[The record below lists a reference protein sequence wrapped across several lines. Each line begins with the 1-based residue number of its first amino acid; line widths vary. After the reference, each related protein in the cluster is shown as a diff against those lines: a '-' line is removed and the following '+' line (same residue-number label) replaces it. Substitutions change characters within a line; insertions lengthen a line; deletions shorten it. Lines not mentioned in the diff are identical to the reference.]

1 MKHLFL
7 AVVLAVAVL
16 GCKPAEPEA
25 NAAPAPDANNPA
37 PTAQAPAQA
46 PGTGGGV
53 APMASGAAGG
63 MTPMSGTDSVQGAG
77 GGSTSMAA
85 KGWAKDKINSTSSSS
100 AGQMPAEDGN

>member
-1 MKHLFL
+1 MKALLLTSLL
-7 AVVLAVAVL
+7 ALLLV

-25 NAAPAPDANNPA
+25 NAAPTPDANAPA
-37 PTAQAPAQA
+37 PTAQAPS
-46 PGTGGGV
+46 GGGGV

-85 KGWAKDKINSTSSSS
+85 KGWAKDKVNSTPSSS

>member
-1 MKHLFL
+1 MKALLLTSLL
-7 AVVLAVAVL
+7 ALLLV

-25 NAAPAPDANNPA
+25 NAAPTPDANTPA
-37 PTAQAPAQA
+37 PTAQASG
-46 PGTGGGV
+46 GTGV

-85 KGWAKDKINSTSSSS
+85 KGWAKDKVNSTPSSS
-100 AGQMPAEDGN
+100 AGQMPVEEGN

>member
-1 MKHLFL
+1 MKHLLFACL
-7 AVVLAVAVL
+7 LGVLLV
-16 GCKPAEPEA
+16 GCKPAEPES
-25 NAAPAPDANNPA
+25 NVAPAPDANTPA
-37 PTAQAPAQA
+37 PTAQAPA
-46 PGTGGGV
+46 GGGGV

-85 KGWAKDKINSTSSSS
+85 KGWANDKVNNTPSSS

>member
-1 MKHLFL
+1 MKHLLL
-7 AVVLAVAVL
+7 ASLLALALV

-25 NAAPAPDANNPA
+25 NAAPTPDSNTPA
-37 PTAQAPAQA
+37 PTAQA
-46 PGTGGGV
+46 GGGGGV

-85 KGWAKDKINSTSSSS
+85 KGWAKDKVNNLPSSS
-100 AGQMPAEDGN
+100 AGQIPSEEGN